1 MAIYKIFAEAGHV
14 ENRIV
19 ADEAY
24 VLEFYP
30 GRYEIESD
38 NDEQETTE
46 ESEPELALDP
56 AE

>member
-1 MAIYKIFAEAGHV
+1 MTTYKIFDEVGNV

-19 ADEAY
+19 ADEAF

-30 GRYEIESD
+30 GRYELELDNGES
-38 NDEQETTE
+38 ETTE
-46 ESEPELALDP
+46 ESEPELAPDP